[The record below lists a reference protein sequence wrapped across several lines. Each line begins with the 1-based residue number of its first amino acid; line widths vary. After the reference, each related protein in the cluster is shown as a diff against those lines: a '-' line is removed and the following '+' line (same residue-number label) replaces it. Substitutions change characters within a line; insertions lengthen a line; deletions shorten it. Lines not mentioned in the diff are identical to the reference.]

1 MKDTVVSN
9 SSQSFNV
16 WEPGRVTAKS
26 TGCKSKIFPSV
37 FIFFWLGGCMK
48 GKRRLVLELH
58 LKSQRENGAITI
70 WSKCKM
76 IDIFTKVF
84 KRPTRVFQV
93 T

>member
-1 MKDTVVSN
+1 
-9 SSQSFNV
+9 
-16 WEPGRVTAKS
+16 
-26 TGCKSKIFPSV
+26 
-37 FIFFWLGGCMK
+37 MK

-58 LKSQRENGAITI
+58 LKSERENGAITI